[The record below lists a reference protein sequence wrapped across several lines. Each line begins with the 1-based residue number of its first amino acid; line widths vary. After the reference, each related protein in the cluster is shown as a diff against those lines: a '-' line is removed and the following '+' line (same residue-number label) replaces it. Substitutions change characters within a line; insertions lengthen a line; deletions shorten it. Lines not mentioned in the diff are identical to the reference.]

1 MEDDGRT
8 LSDYDVQ
15 NGATVVLAI
24 RARGG
29 MPAAKGPTKK
39 QLADAIIAK
48 RSGGVGMSHATLM
61 RLKKEELGK
70 LLLEMQTKESVG
82 VGTSSPR

>member
-8 LSDYDVQ
+8 LSDYNVQ
-15 NGATVVLAI
+15 GEATIVLAI

-29 MPAAKGPTKK
+29 APSKGPTKK
-39 QLADAIIAK
+39 QLADDLVA
-48 RSGGVGMSHATLM
+48 GGSHMSHATLM
-61 RLKKEELGK
+61 RLKKEELEK
-70 LLLEMQTKESVG
+70 LLLEAQAKESVG